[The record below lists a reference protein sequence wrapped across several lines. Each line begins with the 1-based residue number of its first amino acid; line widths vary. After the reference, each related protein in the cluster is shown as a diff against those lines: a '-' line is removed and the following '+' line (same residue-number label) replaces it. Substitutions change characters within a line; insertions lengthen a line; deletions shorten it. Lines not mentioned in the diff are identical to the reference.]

1 MRSALLVSLALLA
14 GCAPKALDR
23 SIAPAPL
30 PTPDFAP
37 PAPTRAT
44 LSNGVQ
50 VVVSENHEVPL
61 VGVRIAFVSG
71 AFTDPVGKDGLAAIT
86 MDMLNEGAGAYDAAG
101 LSSALEKL
109 GLSLSSSASSDGA
122 SIAVG
127 GLKRNLGP
135 GLDLLKTVLREPTFP
150 AADWELLKK
159 QQIAGIAKRRKD
171 PESIASRVFE
181 RTLFGDAYIG
191 RAATEVSLAAVTID
205 DMRAW
210 WSANVQPQNAV
221 IFVGGDTTLTEI
233 VPLLEAR
240 FADWKPTGPAVTRP
254 SPAPSSGGAAI
265 HFVDRPGAAQSIVR
279 VGGYVAKPQDAD
291 WFDLVVANTAVGG
304 QFTSRLNMN
313 LREQKGWTYGA
324 RSSLSFDLA
333 GGRLVAGAGI
343 HTEHTVEGLKE
354 TWRELAEPSTQRP
367 LTEAEVDYGRDA
379 LAYGRPLRYESA
391 DFLLDQEETI
401 WRYGLP
407 ADWTTAWTQR
417 VRGVTQPQ
425 AEQAWRARIDPKA
438 LVTVVVGDG
447 AVVREPLRALGLPLI
462 EHDADGNVL
471 STPTPSSAPTAPKE

>member
-1 MRSALLVSLALLA
+1 MRSALLVSLALLV
-14 GCAPKALDR
+14 GCAPRALDR
-23 SIAPAPL
+23 SIAPSPL

-37 PAPTRAT
+37 PAPARAT

-61 VGVRIAFVSG
+61 VGVRIAFVPG
-71 AFTDPVGKDGLAAIT
+71 GFTDPAGKEGLAAST

-101 LSSALEKL
+101 LASALEKL
-109 GLSLSSSASSDGA
+109 GMSLSTGAGSDGA
-122 SIAVG
+122 SVAVG

-150 AADWELLKK
+150 AGDWELLKK

-181 RTLFGDAYIG
+181 RALFGDAYTG
-191 RAATEVSLAAVTID
+191 RAATEASLEAITLD

-210 WSANVQPQNAV
+210 WVANVQPQNAIV
-221 IFVGGDTTLTEI
+221 FVGGDTTLAEI

-240 FADWKPTGPAVTRP
+240 LGDWKPTGAPVARP
-254 SPAPSSGGAAI
+254 TPQAGTGTAAI

-279 VGGYVAKPQDAD
+279 VGGYVGKPQDPD
-291 WFDLVVANTAVGG
+291 WFDMIVANTAVGG
-304 QFTSRLNMN
+304 QFTARLNMN
-313 LREQKGWTYGA
+313 LREEKGWTYGA

-343 HTEHTVEGLKE
+343 HTEHTVAGLQE
-354 TWRELAEPSTQRP
+354 TWRELAEASTQRP
-367 LTEAEVDYGRDA
+367 LTEAEIAYGRDA

-401 WRYGLP
+401 WRYQLP

-417 VRGVTQPQ
+417 VRGVTQQQ
-425 AEQAWRARIDPKA
+425 AQQAWRARIDTKA
-438 LVTVVVGDG
+438 LVTVVVGDA

-471 STPTPSSAPTAPKE
+471 SAPIPSSVPTAPKE